1 VSAGAAEARP
11 AGPQGDR
18 GARLRDFWRRFAR
31 NRSAVVG
38 LAILCVVVAVA
49 ALAPLLY
56 PEDPFSLVG
65 RPMSPPFGD
74 FALGSDTLGRDI
86 AAGMAH
92 GARTSLLIGVVATLV
107 AVGLGVLMGGLA
119 GYYGGWI
126 DDALMR
132 LTEVFQ
138 TIPSFIFAILLV
150 AVLTPS
156 IANII
161 IAIAVVS
168 WPPLARLVRGEFL
181 SMRNREFVQANV
193 VMGML
198 DWRIIL
204 VQILPNCLSPIIVA
218 GSLLVATAI
227 LIESGLSFLGLGD
240 PNVMSWGFQ
249 VGAGRTVLRRAWW
262 IVTFPGLA
270 IMLTVLA
277 INLVGEGLNDALNPR
292 LRERTG

>member
-1 VSAGAAEARP
+1 MTDLSEAPHGQGAP
-11 AGPQGDR
+11 TTR
-18 GARLRDFWRRFAR
+18 GRAADFWRRYVR
-31 NRSAVVG
+31 NRSAVAG
-38 LAILCVVVAVA
+38 LVILLTVIAMA

-56 PEDPFSLVG
+56 PADPFSLAG
-65 RPMSPPFGD
+65 RPMSPPMTGQFL
-74 FALGSDTLGRDI
+74 LGSDTLGRDI

-126 DDALMR
+126 DDVLMR

-156 IANII
+156 IVNII

-168 WPPLARLVRGEFL
+168 WPALARLVRGEFL

-193 VMGML
+193 VMGMA

-218 GSLLVATAI
+218 ASLLVATAI

-292 LRERTG
+292 LRERAS